1 MMRSQTFFKMFMASN
16 VFNNAL
22 KRLVDGSIDLDTHDI
37 RVALLMTNTT
47 ADTDKDAINFVANIG
62 TLDECDA
69 TGYARVALASEAV
82 NTDDA
87 NDRAEFD
94 ATDVSFTGLSGN
106 ATRAIQGALILKF
119 VTNDSD
125 NIPIAFIDFTA
136 DIPATA
142 TQIDIPWNAEG
153 ILQIAQG

>member
-1 MMRSQTFFKMFMASN
+1 MASL
-16 VFNNAL
+16 VYHNAIA
-22 KRLVDGSIDLDTHDI
+22 KMMSGDLDLNTHDI

-47 ADTDKDAINFVANIG
+47 ADTENDADFIADFT

-82 NTDDA
+82 NLDDT
-87 NDRAEFD
+87 NNRAEFD
-94 ATDVSFTGLSGN
+94 ATDASFTGLSGN
-106 ATRAIQGALILKF
+106 ATRAIQGALIF
-119 VTNDSD
+119 RHVTNNADSV
-125 NIPIAFIDFTA
+125 PICFVDFTS

-153 ILQIAQG
+153 ILQGASA